1 MMTTE
6 SSLYWLKIQM
16 NLIQVHL
23 SQDSKLNLQKF
34 FNLEMLQG
42 ETKFC

>member
-1 MMTTE
+1 MTTE
-6 SSLYWLKIQM
+6 SFLYWLKVQM
-16 NLIQVHL
+16 NLIQLHF
-23 SQDSKLNLQKF
+23 SQDSKLNLRNF